1 MKSTIAFSTLSFALF
16 VLFALFA
23 LFSLTANHHAEA
35 QTFSYDGNRWYEIEV
50 SIFTNQNS
58 RLVNQELFLPSHVEL
73 YYPEPI
79 LQLTPV
85 LNDYFIDFAP
95 ANVAINASSD
105 MTDNTV
111 EQLMVQTIDSVFYGP
126 ELREPNTNFRL
137 IDKAR
142 DPFIALGEDEQ
153 EFSRFNRNIE
163 LNSDHRI
170 LFHSVWRQPVLNKV
184 QASAILIS
192 GGDLFG
198 QHAELEGSLLI
209 SYNINRVDVDARLWR
224 NSFNVVSDQAWN
236 VPLAPLANER
246 LEASQDS
253 FGLLID
259 QVYPMLETRQ
269 MISNELHYLDHPSIG
284 MLIEV
289 RPYELPALFDF
300 SLD

>member
-1 MKSTIAFSTLSFALF
+1 MKSVIAYSTLSFALF
-16 VLFALFA
+16 
-23 LFSLTANHHAEA
+23 SLAANHHAEA

-58 RLVNQELFLPSHVEL
+58 RLVNQELFLPGHVEL

-85 LNDYFIDFAP
+85 LNDYFIDFGP
-95 ANVAINASSD
+95 VNVAINASSD

-111 EQLMVQTIDSVFYGP
+111 EQLIEQAMDSVFYGP
-126 ELREPNTNFRL
+126 ELREPNINFRL

-163 LNSDHRI
+163 LNSEHRI

-246 LEASQDS
+246 LEANQDS

-284 MLIEV
+284 MLVEV
-289 RPYELPALFDF
+289 RPYELPTIFDF